1 MPLIK
6 SADDKDVGKNI
17 ATEQAAGKPHKQAV
31 AIALAVQDRAKK
43 QAAADAGKSEP
54 VRNPAKEDQAEYAK
68 AWADKE
74 DGQDNVKA

>member
-6 SADDKDVGKNI
+6 SASDKAVGKNI

-43 QAAADAGKSEP
+43 QAAADAGKSQPP
-54 VRNPAKEDQAEYAK
+54 VRNPVKEDQDAYAK
-68 AWADKE
+68 AWSDKE
-74 DGQDNVKA
+74 DGPENVK